1 MTHRLIFTT
10 RARSDL
16 VSITSYIARESPERA
31 MAYVR
36 ELEARCADITRRPAA
51 FAIIPRYRDKA
62 IRRVVYGNHLIFYR
76 VDTDTVTVLRVLH
89 SSMDTDRILG

>member
-10 RARSDL
+10 RARNDL
-16 VSITSYIARESPERA
+16 VSITSYNARENPERA

-36 ELEARCADITRRPAA
+36 ELEECCAAISRRPNA

-62 IRRVVYGNHLIFYR
+62 IRRVVYGNHLICYR
-76 VDTDTVTVLRVLH
+76 VDTDTVTVLRVLY